1 VECGVTNTRE
11 ISDNVWSFIDRVS
24 QLYGRMH
31 AERWRQNMHATC
43 VECGPESPI
52 EDMFWIALNALC
64 DAHFIETNP
73 EPDDDGRDKCGLYIY
88 PQRTVG
94 QYRVDFLL
102 TFVGYVQG
110 DANQLVIGS
119 SSVIVELDGHDFHDK
134 DKRQRS
140 YEKKR
145 DRDLQR
151 AGYKV
156 LHFTGSD
163 VVKDPFSC
171 AHEAM
176 DLIGADWVMPFDQAN
191 PLGLDDA

>member
-1 VECGVTNTRE
+1 M
-11 ISDNVWSFIDRVS
+11 SDNRQLADNVGAFIDRVS
-24 QLYGRMH
+24 QMYGQMQ

-52 EDMFWIALNALC
+52 EDLFWVAINALC

-73 EPDDDGRDKCGLYIY
+73 DPDDDGGDRCGLYIH
-88 PQRTVG
+88 PQRSIG
-94 QYRVDFLL
+94 NYRVDFLL
-102 TFVGYVQG
+102 TFVGYSFATTPAAIQ
-110 DANQLVIGS
+110 S
-119 SSVIVELDGHDFHDK
+119 KSVIVELDGHNFHDK

-163 VVKDPFSC
+163 VVKDPFAC

-176 DLIGADWVMPFDQAN
+176 DLIDAGWVMPFDPAN